1 MSRRGFDFGD
11 ECRHDV
17 LPPLCHPGPEPGPTA
32 RSGLNRKVDQQSH
45 RGWGGDNELIH
56 LIPSPETARILPS
69 IPPHRRPA
77 GEQWRRAPGAAVVAS
92 AGPRYWPAASSVCS
106 PRSPSTVPKT
116 GTPRRS
122 ASQFLFT
129 QRRLPSRGPPIRGRT
144 CGPHTITASQAALWR
159 APNYAQKRSPGHK
172 AFFISRLTTAVR
184 SATNTPEWLILSALD
199 RFRGLLVG
207 TLFLSLHVRIGVR
220 RAPRQGVR
228 PDFR

>member
-1 MSRRGFDFGD
+1 MRRYGRRFI
-11 ECRHDV
+11 HL
-17 LPPLCHPGPEPGPTA
+17 LPPLVRVEGHGTTY
-32 RSGLNRKVDQQSH
+32 
-45 RGWGGDNELIH
+45 
-56 LIPSPETARILPS
+56 PSYPPPQILPHT
-69 IPPHRRPA
+69 PPITPRGGLQANSGGVSRVGALPLPQVRVRTEA
-77 GEQWRRAPGAAVVAS
+77 CARLARA
-92 AGPRYWPAASSVCS
+92 
-106 PRSPSTVPKT
+106 VPKT

-122 ASQFLFT
+122 TSQFLFYSEASAVSGSAYP
-129 QRRLPSRGPPIRGRT
+129 R
-144 CGPHTITASQAALWR
+144 PHMTTAIQAALPL
-159 APNYAQKRSPGHK
+159 APNYAPNRTSRHK